1 MLLLFFIIKIK
12 NLRQFSENIWK
23 LLRPPLIQ
31 FSKFNNFLW
40 VWWFL
45 GRNLSNFVPPVWK
58 VHKPY
63 AIEDNYHFTYNSVL
77 FQNTFPDAGINQTLL
92 TILALSPY
100 FKKIQDIF
108 YTIRPKLEYL
118 QSEMMANNS
127 ENALQDLAIR

>member
-1 MLLLFFIIKIK
+1 MLI
-12 NLRQFSENIWK
+12 
-23 LLRPPLIQ
+23 LRPKTFLILYPL
-31 FSKFNNFLW
+31 FENFTT
-40 VWWFL
+40 
-45 GRNLSNFVPPVWK
+45 RI
-58 VHKPY
+58 
-63 AIEDNYHFTYNSVL
+63 AIKDNYHFTYNLVL

-127 ENALQDLAIR
+127 EHALQDLAIR